1 MKNQLVIKLSLSLLL
16 NICVLANFE
25 DELTFHI
32 GMISSSFSE
41 NPSAVESDSDINE
54 SEAAASGSV
63 SQIALDATY
72 SFKNYQTRSY
82 YARAVVPLLPSGGG
96 GNFFGA
102 VGANFFLSSVSSKYS
117 YKIGNIDMVSVPKI
131 RYYWGT
137 QLGVGYL
144 IYTTETAEKSDVFF
158 ELDLHAGLKYA
169 VLKKYNLSVE
179 AGFGRGTGVATTTM
193 NMKILFG
200 LSYFL

>member
-1 MKNQLVIKLSLSLLL
+1 MKKLILVLSLSSTF
-16 NICVLANFE
+16 CVFNAYADFS
-25 DELTFHI
+25 DELTFNM
-32 GMISSSFSE
+32 GMLSTSFTE
-41 NPSAVESDSDINE
+41 NPSAIEADSDINDAE
-54 SEAAASGSV
+54 EAASGSV

-72 SFKNYQTRSY
+72 SFKNYKTRSY

-102 VGANFFLSSVSSKYS
+102 VGVNFFLSSVSSKYS
-117 YKIGNIDMVSVPKI
+117 FKMGNTEMVSTPKL

-144 IYTTETAEKSDVFF
+144 IYTTETAEKSDVYF

-169 VLKKYNLSVE
+169 ILKKYNLSLE
-179 AGFGRGTGVATTTM
+179 AGIGRATGVATTSM
-193 NMKILFG
+193 NMKILVG
-200 LSYFL
+200 MSYFL